1 MSETEPNKEI
11 PSPSA
16 PMQQGSSPAP
26 VSGPDRFDDLARD
39 LEEFDRANTPQKPS
53 GGDAPQVEAA
63 KEPGAPQAVAATKKQ
78 MGKSLH
84 LMRDPG
90 ESLKHDLATDSLM
103 RWASGVEQHLQA
115 LGDARK
121 AELDQKDF
129 ENIVKLANESLPADK
144 VLPENFARY
153 WLMHRMATDGRLTSD
168 LNNRYA
174 NDEANARAESQIKKA
189 LREMHNEI
197 ARMPDADA
205 TESRRLIVAA
215 MTRGTV
221 TPPEKKPPNYAQMS
235 DQEFVNTVD
244 KDFGYRPGVA

>member
-39 LEEFDRANTPQKPS
+39 LEEFDRANTSQKPS

-63 KEPGAPQAVAATKKQ
+63 KEAGAPQAV
-78 MGKSLH
+78 
-84 LMRDPG
+84 DPG

-235 DQEFVNTVD
+235 DQEFANTVD